1 MKICI
6 YGAGAIGGTLGA
18 RLALSGHQVSLVAR
32 GAHLAAIRAR
42 GLTFLQGDERHV
54 IALPASDDAADLG
67 PQDAVIVAL
76 KAHGLAAGAA
86 GIVPLLGPDTC
97 VVTAMNGVP
106 WWFFEGWGGALAGT
120 RLAACDPDGRI
131 AAAIPAARVV
141 GGVVFPSA
149 AVPEPGVVR
158 LSSGSK
164 VVVGELDGTRSARAQ
179 ALADAFADAGF
190 ESVLSPDIRKDV
202 WLKLWG
208 NVCYNPVSVLT
219 GSHTDDML
227 DDPLLHEMFTR
238 MMSEAV
244 AVGRALGFDITTPVP
259 ERIAQTRRLGHI
271 RTSMLQDAEA
281 GRPIELDGIVG
292 ATVEIAEKLGVDA
305 PFIRAVMGMTRRR
318 ATQMGLYGAP
328 RA

>member
-18 RLALSGHQVSLVAR
+18 RLALAGHEVGLVAR
-32 GAHLAAIRAR
+32 GAHLAAIRAN

-54 IALPASDDAADLG
+54 VRLAASDRPADLG

-76 KAHGLAAGAA
+76 KAHGLAAAAA
-86 GIVPLLGPDTC
+86 GIAPLLGPDTC
-97 VVTAMNGVP
+97 VLTAMNGVP
-106 WWFFEGWGGALAGT
+106 WWFFQGWGGTLAGT

-149 AVPEPGVVR
+149 LVPEPGVVR

-164 VVVGELDGTRSARAQ
+164 VVVGDLDGSRSPRAL
-179 ALADAFADAGF
+179 ALADAFAGAGF
-190 ESVLSPDIRKDV
+190 DCQLSTDIRRDV

-219 GSHTDDML
+219 GSHTDEML
-227 DDPLLHEMFTR
+227 DDPLLYEMFTR
-238 MMSEAV
+238 MMTEAV
-244 AVGRALGFDITTPVP
+244 VIGRALGFVIDTPVA
-259 ERIAQTRRLGHI
+259 ERIAVTRRLGHI
-271 RTSMLQDAEA
+271 KTSMLQDAES

-305 PFIRAVMGMTRRR
+305 PFIRAVMGMVRSR
-318 ATQMGLYGAP
+318 AAGLGLYSTP
-328 RA
+328 RS